1 MCLVCLWA
9 QRHLFGCNGEYVLRR
24 HQGGVACGTVLKGL
38 LALNIVAG
46 EKALENFEQGSD
58 LARIEF

>member
-1 MCLVCLWA
+1 
-9 QRHLFGCNGEYVLRR
+9 VLRR